1 MGLHRI
7 VTLFHSKLN
16 TLGDSRAGVVGGD
29 SGNGDSGSERNDEDF
44 GSSTTMSLS
53 SSVESLA
60 LSSSSLSNRSM
71 QVLLQDYNNNSARAT
86 SNGSI
91 LSPVLLCATKE
102 SQRFSGSSANE
113 VECRKN
119 KCNGSFEDVL
129 LVLGTEGGAAK
140 SSLPCKRNSGLSRRF
155 SLKAKFSSDLDL
167 YGKVNG
173 IVVDN
178 KVMASS
184 SSSSSVLLPQAG
196 GDARSQKKSSIWGSF
211 RLPIRLI
218 KGNIV
223 RLFWVV
229 CDTNMWFDESSVLGG
244 NSLEPRGRGAA
255 DKERDDSSCRSR
267 LAQCS

>member
-1 MGLHRI
+1 MSVVRQFPQALCLQKMGLHRI

-16 TLGDSRAGVVGGD
+16 TLGDSQSAGAGRGD
-29 SGNGDSGSERNDEDF
+29 SVGNGDSGSGNEEDF

-60 LSSSSLSNRSM
+60 LSSSSLSSRSM
-71 QVLLQDYNNNSARAT
+71 QVLLQDTNNNKTA

-91 LSPVLLCATKE
+91 LPPVVLCAAKE
-102 SQRFSGSSANE
+102 SLRFSGSSANE
-113 VECRKN
+113 VVVECRNN
-119 KCNGSFEDVL
+119 KCNGSFEDAL
-129 LVLGTEGGAAK
+129 LVLGTEGGGGAVK
-140 SSLPCKRNSGLSRRF
+140 SSLPCKRYSGLSRRF

-178 KVMASS
+178 NKVMASS
-184 SSSSSVLLPQAG
+184 SSSSSVSVLPQKAGG
-196 GDARSQKKSSIWGSF
+196 GDARSQKKSSSIWGSF

-223 RLFWVV
+223 FEVI
-229 CDTNMWFDESSVLGG
+229 LG
-244 NSLEPRGRGAA
+244 
-255 DKERDDSSCRSR
+255 
-267 LAQCS
+267 

>member
-1 MGLHRI
+1 MSVVRQFPQALCLQKMGLHRI

-16 TLGDSRAGVVGGD
+16 TLGDSQSAGAGRGD
-29 SGNGDSGSERNDEDF
+29 SVGNGDSGSERNEDDF

-60 LSSSSLSNRSM
+60 LSSSSLSSRSM
-71 QVLLQDYNNNSARAT
+71 QVLLQDTNNNKTA

-91 LSPVLLCATKE
+91 LPPVVLCAARE
-102 SQRFSGSSANE
+102 SLRFSGSSANE
-113 VECRKN
+113 VVVECRNN

-129 LVLGTEGGAAK
+129 LVLGTDGGGGAVK
-140 SSLPCKRNSGLSRRF
+140 SSLPCKRNSVLSRRF

-178 KVMASS
+178 NKVMASS
-184 SSSSSVLLPQAG
+184 SSSSSVSVLPQKAGG
-196 GDARSQKKSSIWGSF
+196 GDARSQKKSSSIWGSF

-218 KGNIV
+218 KGNIAFEV
-223 RLFWVV
+223 I
-229 CDTNMWFDESSVLGG
+229 LGY
-244 NSLEPRGRGAA
+244 
-255 DKERDDSSCRSR
+255 
-267 LAQCS
+267 